1 VGPGVGRG
9 FGPAAGLLP
18 GLAATMNPIRAKILT
33 ISDSANQGTRE
44 DKSGPAIA
52 DHLRA
57 NGFEVSD
64 PEIIPDEKDQITKW
78 LRNVISSQQADVIFT
93 TGGTGIAARDIT
105 PEAVREVIDREIPG
119 FGEQMRQ
126 SGRAFTPLA
135 SLSRGLAGAAGTVL
149 IVTLP
154 GSPKGALQSL
164 NAILE
169 LVPHVHD
176 LLNGRTAHK

>member
-1 VGPGVGRG
+1 
-9 FGPAAGLLP
+9 
-18 GLAATMNPIRAKILT
+18 MNLRAKILT
-33 ISDSANQGTRE
+33 ISDSVHQGTRQ
-44 DKSGPAIA
+44 DKSGPTIA
-52 DHLRA
+52 DHLRTK
-57 NGFEVSD
+57 GFTVSEPEVL
-64 PEIIPDEKDQITKW
+64 PDERPQITTW
-78 LRNVISSQQADVIFT
+78 LRSVIKSQQADIIFT
-93 TGGTGIAARDIT
+93 TGGTGVSARDIT

-119 FGEQMRQ
+119 FGELMRQ

-135 SLSRGLAGAAGTVL
+135 SLSRSLAGSAGTVL
-149 IVTLP
+149 IVALP

>member
-1 VGPGVGRG
+1 
-9 FGPAAGLLP
+9 
-18 GLAATMNPIRAKILT
+18 MNLRTKILT
-33 ISDSANQGTRE
+33 ISDSVHQGTRE

-57 NGFEVSD
+57 AGYTVSD
-64 PEIIPDEKDQITKW
+64 PEVLPDEQDQITTW
-78 LRNVISSQQADVIFT
+78 LRTVINSQHTDIIFT
-93 TGGTGIAARDIT
+93 TGGTGIAPRDIT
-105 PEAVREVIDREIPG
+105 PEAIREVIDREIPG
-119 FGEQMRQ
+119 FGELMRQ
-126 SGRAFTPLA
+126 SGRQFTPLA
-135 SLSRGLAGAAGTVL
+135 SLSRSLAGSAGTVL
-149 IVTLP
+149 IIALP